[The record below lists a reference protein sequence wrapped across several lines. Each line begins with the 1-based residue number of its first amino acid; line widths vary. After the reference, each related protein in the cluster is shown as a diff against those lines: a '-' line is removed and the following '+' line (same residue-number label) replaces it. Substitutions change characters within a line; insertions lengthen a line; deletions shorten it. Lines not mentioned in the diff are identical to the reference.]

1 MFETYPFPCR
11 NIHTIL
17 SYQRLFICNEFTIDA
32 TPGSLPPPRHKRR
45 GERDEAQRLGNELGK
60 LPIHHAGF
68 QTQISLVIRF
78 STLKRGS
85 PRAASGS
92 TYTPSE
98 TDLKYG

>member
-11 NIHTIL
+11 NIRTIL

-32 TPGSLPPPRHKRR
+32 TPGSLPPPGTSDGVSATRHSAS
-45 GERDEAQRLGNELGK
+45 GTNSASCQSTM
-60 LPIHHAGF
+60 PGF

-98 TDLKYG
+98 TDLKYA